1 MIRRF
6 AVLVASVT
14 LLVAAAVIH
23 AQQPTFRTEVSLV
36 TLDVIPRDA
45 DGRFLSTLKPEDFE
59 VLEDSVSQSI
69 ASVVLV
75 HGGRVYNV
83 RALPAPQVQAQE
95 GIILPTKAPAAD
107 VAGRVFLI
115 FIDDLHLD
123 VLDTHHVRALLKKI
137 ATTLIHEGD
146 QFAIVS
152 TGPSSI
158 EEPLTYDRGRLEAAI
173 GKVKG
178 NGLSVEELF
187 QTPEGALGPPEVR
200 RRAHQAFST
209 AYNVING
216 FEQYRDRRKAVILI
230 SNGYDFDPFPEA
242 RLGKDKV
249 FGGRYGT
256 PFVDDERGERF
267 LAMQQQHNR
276 FADSDL
282 VAELRGL
289 TNAANRANV
298 SMYTIDPR
306 GLVGTTDAG
315 RQLDQ
320 DEWKTHLIKTQSTL
334 KFIAETTAGLAVVN
348 NNDLTTALKRID
360 AETSDYYMLAYYSS
374 NTDATKRTR
383 AVDVKVKRPD
393 VKVWSRSTYTL
404 KPAVT
409 SR

>member
-1 MIRRF
+1 MTRPF
-6 AVLVASVT
+6 ALLVVGAAVLVATV
-14 LLVAAAVIH
+14 VIH
-23 AQQPTFRTEVSLV
+23 AQQPTFRAEVSLV
-36 TLDVIPRDA
+36 TLDVIPRDSG
-45 DGRFLSTLKPEDFE
+45 GRFLSTLKPEDFE
-59 VLEDSVSQSI
+59 VFEDGVSQSI

-83 RALPAPQVQAQE
+83 RALPAPPTQAQE
-95 GIILPTKAPAAD
+95 GIILPNRARAAD
-107 VAGRVFLI
+107 VAGRIFLI

-123 VLDTHHVRALLKKI
+123 VLDTHHVRALLTKI
-137 ATTLIHEGD
+137 AATLIHEGD

-158 EEPLTYDRGRLEAAI
+158 EEPLAYDRGRLEAVI

-209 AYNVING
+209 AYNVIKG
-216 FEQYRDRRKAVILI
+216 FEQYRDRRKALILI

-256 PFVDDERGERF
+256 PLVDDERGERF
-267 LAMQQQHNR
+267 LGLELQHNR
-276 FADSDL
+276 FADTDL
-282 VAELRGL
+282 AAELRGL

-298 SMYTIDPR
+298 SVYTIDPR

-320 DEWKTHLIKTQSTL
+320 DEWKTHLLKTQSTL
-334 KFIAETTAGLAVVN
+334 KFMAEATGGLAVVN
-348 NNDLTTALKRID
+348 NNDLTAGLKRID

-374 NTDATKRTR
+374 NPDATKRTR
-383 AVDVKVKRPD
+383 ALDVKVKQPD

-404 KPAVT
+404 KPSVT

>member
-1 MIRRF
+1 MSRCT
-6 AVLVASVT
+6 VLAAGVALFVS
-14 LLVAAAVIH
+14 AAVIH
-23 AQQPTFRTEVSLV
+23 AQQPTFRAEVNLV

-45 DGRFLSTLKPEDFE
+45 EGRFLSTLKPEDFD
-59 VLEDSVSQSI
+59 VFEDGVSQAI

-83 RALPAPQVQAQE
+83 RAIPAPQATAQE
-95 GIILPTKAPAAD
+95 GLIVPTRAPAED
-107 VAGRVFLI
+107 VAGRVFLV

-123 VLDTHHVRALLKKI
+123 VLDTHHVRALLQRI

-152 TGPSSI
+152 SGPSSI
-158 EEPLTYDRGRLEAAI
+158 EEPLTRDRGRLEATI

-200 RRAHQAFST
+200 RRAHQAFSA
-209 AYNVING
+209 AYDVIRG
-216 FEQYRDRRKAVILI
+216 FEQYRDRRKALILI
-230 SNGYDFDPFPEA
+230 SNGYDFDPFPDA

-256 PFVDDERGERF
+256 PLVDDERGERF
-267 LAMQQQHNR
+267 LALGQQHNR
-276 FADSDL
+276 FADADL

-298 SMYTIDPR
+298 SVYTIDPR

-320 DEWKTHLIKTQSTL
+320 DEWKTHLMKTQSTL
-334 KFIAETTAGLAVVN
+334 RFIAESTGGLAVVN
-348 NNDLTTALKRID
+348 DNDLTTALKRID

-374 NTDATKRTR
+374 NSDATKRTR
-383 AVDVKVKRPD
+383 AVEVKVKRPD
-393 VKVWSRSTYTL
+393 VKVWSRSAYKL
-404 KPAVT
+404 KPKP
-409 SR
+409 